1 MSNAGLWL
9 LAAAASMVLAT
20 SWLALSLPAHWR
32 QVFALEEGAPGYL
45 RTLGWLALA
54 VSVLCCFKADHP
66 SMAVLVWFTLLPV
79 AAVVT
84 AITLSYRPA
93 LLRTICPAFL
103 HAR

>member
-9 LAAAASMVLAT
+9 LAAAVSMVLAT
-20 SWLALSLPAHWR
+20 GWLALSLPAHWR
-32 QVFALEEGAPGYL
+32 QVFASEEGAPGYL

-54 VSVLCCFKADHP
+54 VSVMCCFKADHP
-66 SMAVLVWFTLLPV
+66 SMAVPVWFTLLPV
-79 AAVVT
+79 AAGVT
-84 AITLSYRPA
+84 AITLSYRAA

>member
-1 MSNAGLWL
+1 M
-9 LAAAASMVLAT
+9 LAAAVSMWLAT
-20 SWLALSLPAHWR
+20 NWLALSLPVHWR
-32 QVFALEEGAPGYL
+32 QVFVADEVAPGYL

-84 AITLSYRPA
+84 AMTLSYRPA
-93 LLRTICPAFL
+93 LLRAACPAFL
-103 HAR
+103 RAR